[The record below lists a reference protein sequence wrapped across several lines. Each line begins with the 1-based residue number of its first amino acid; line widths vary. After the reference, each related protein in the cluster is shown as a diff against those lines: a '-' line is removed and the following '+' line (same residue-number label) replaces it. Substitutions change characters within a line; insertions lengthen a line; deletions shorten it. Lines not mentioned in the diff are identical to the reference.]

1 MELIKI
7 LLVTFAIISLAGWV
21 GAGPVKDLKGKSEE
35 SEERKPCV
43 HAAACGSCHHRC
55 REVRPSFPPEAYL
68 VDPYAHSYDEVQRLR
83 ALRDHRR
90 QETRPEEKKSDR
102 G

>member
-21 GAGPVKDLKGKSEE
+21 GAGPVKDLQGKSEE
-35 SEERKPCV
+35 SEERTPCV
-43 HAAACGSCHHRC
+43 HGHCGSCHHGC
-55 REVRPSFPPEAYL
+55 HEVRPSYPPEAYL
-68 VDPYAHSYDEVQRLR
+68 VDPYAYSYDEAQRLR

-90 QETRPEEKKSDR
+90 QETKPEEKRSGR
-102 G
+102 S